1 MSDESEHLI
10 EQEEALTMSMF
21 LNKRDLEEA
30 RRTAFMRRV
39 MSNLGGEKDALIQE
53 LVVALKHAQEALFWH
68 EGMEFEMDG
77 RKAGNAIADA
87 LASASRHE
95 ARNER

>member
-1 MSDESEHLI
+1 MSDESEHQI
-10 EQEEALTMSMF
+10 ERQEALTMSMF
-21 LNKRDLEEA
+21 LNKSDLEKE
-30 RRTAFMRRV
+30 RRSQFMRRL
-39 MSNLGGEKDALIQE
+39 MSNLGGEKDALIHE

-68 EGMEFEMDG
+68 EGMDFEMDG

-95 ARNER
+95 ARR

>member
-1 MSDESEHLI
+1 MVGYVRELEISEEIKH
-10 EQEEALTMSMF
+10 
-21 LNKRDLEEA
+21 RDL
-30 RRTAFMRRV
+30 FMKRM

-68 EGMEFEMDG
+68 EGMDFEMDG
-77 RKAGNAIADA
+77 RKAGHAIADA

-95 ARNER
+95 ARK